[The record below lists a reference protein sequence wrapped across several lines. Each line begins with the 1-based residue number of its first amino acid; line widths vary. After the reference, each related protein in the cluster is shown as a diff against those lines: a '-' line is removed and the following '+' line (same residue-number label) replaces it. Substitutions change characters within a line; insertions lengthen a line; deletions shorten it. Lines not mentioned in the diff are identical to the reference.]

1 MEAGP
6 DYKTILST
14 YISQYK
20 GLSRFTRLLRL
31 AETSQDVYLANEA
44 IFQCIQLAK
53 SENMLG

>member
-31 AETSQDVYLANEA
+31 AETSQDVNLANEA
-44 IFQCIQLAK
+44 IFQCIELAK